1 VANHPVLESSMAIS
15 PLAGKLPP
23 ADLLID
29 VDRLTRDY
37 FDRHPDLSDPR
48 QKVSFGTSGHRGTPE
63 DGSFT
68 EAHILAISQAICEY
82 RASQGITGP
91 LFLGKDTHAVDT
103 PAHNTA
109 LEVFAAN
116 GVETVIASDDEY
128 TPVPVISHAIL
139 SYNRGRTTA
148 FADGVIVT
156 PSHNPP
162 RDGGFKYNPP
172 TGGPAD
178 VDATGWI
185 QDRSNR
191 LLAGNNA
198 DVHRVSYE
206 RALAAPTT
214 HRQNLLRPYVDDLGT
229 VVDMD
234 VIQSS
239 GLRIGADP
247 LGGASVHLWDLI
259 QERYKLNLTVVH
271 PGVDFTFRFMPVDHD
286 GQIRMD
292 CSSPYAMAGLVALKD
307 KYQMAFGNDTD
318 ADRHG
323 IVAPSVGL
331 LPANHNLAVAIRYLL
346 TNRTAWPT
354 TTMVGKTLV
363 SSTIID
369 RVAASVGR
377 KVYEVPVGF
386 KWFVQGLSKGSL
398 GFAGEESAGATF
410 LRNDGT
416 VWTTDKDGPVMD
428 LLACEMTARTGKDPG
443 QHYTE
448 IEQQCGRSSYRRED
462 QPATPDEM
470 TALGKLTASTVRQ
483 TSIAGEPITAVLTN
497 APGNNA
503 PIGGLKVVTANG
515 WFAIR
520 PSGTEPIYKIYA
532 ESFLGDPHLG
542 QLFDEARAIVASAVR
557 SMGWSPPQH

>member
-1 VANHPVLESSMAIS
+1 MSIS
-15 PLAGKLPP
+15 PLAGKPP
-23 ADLLID
+23 PENLLIN

-37 FDRHPDLSDPR
+37 FDRKPDLNDPK

-68 EAHILAISQAICEY
+68 EGHILAISQAICEY
-82 RASQGITGP
+82 RKSKSVNGP
-91 LFLGKDTHAVDT
+91 LYLGKDTHAVDT

-116 GVETVIASDDEY
+116 GVETIIAEEDEY

-139 SYNRGRTTA
+139 AYNRGKTSGL
-148 FADGVIVT
+148 ADGVIVT

-185 QDRSNR
+185 QDRSNQ
-191 LLAGNNA
+191 LLKEGNAG
-198 DVHRVSYE
+198 VKRVSFE
-206 RALAAPTT
+206 KALAASTT
-214 HRQNLLRPYVDDLGT
+214 HRKNLLKPYVDDLAN

-234 VIQSS
+234 VIRSS

-247 LGGASVHLWDLI
+247 LGGASVHLWDI
-259 QERYKLNLTVVH
+259 IREKYKLNLTVVN
-271 PGVDFTFRFMPVDHD
+271 PGVDFTFRFMRVDHD

-292 CSSPYAMAGLVALKD
+292 CSSPYAMAGLVAMKD
-307 KYQMAFGNDTD
+307 KYQIAFGNDTD

-331 LPANHNLAVAIRYLL
+331 LPPNHNLAVAARYLFSS
-346 TNRTAWPT
+346 RSKWPAGA
-354 TTMVGKTLV
+354 MVGKTLV
-363 SSTIID
+363 SSSIID
-369 RVAASVGR
+369 RVAEAEGR

-386 KWFVQGLSKGSL
+386 KWFVNGLCDGSL
-398 GFAGEESAGATF
+398 GFVGEESAGATF
-410 LRNDGT
+410 LRKDGG

-428 LLACEMTARTGKDPG
+428 LLACEITARTGKDPG
-443 QHYTE
+443 EHYAE
-448 IEQQCGRSSYRRED
+448 IEKQFGKSYYRRED
-462 QPATPDEM
+462 QASSRKEM
-470 TALGKLTASTVRQ
+470 EILKKLTPAMVGQ
-483 TSIAGEPITAVLTN
+483 KSIAGEDVQAVLTN
-497 APGNNA
+497 APGNHA
-503 PIGGLKVVTANG
+503 AIGGLKVVTKNG

-520 PSGTEPIYKIYA
+520 PSGTEPVYKIYA
-532 ESFLGDPHLG
+532 ESLKSEAHLVKI
-542 QLFDEARAIVASAVR
+542 FEEARAVVAAAVKAA
-557 SMGWSPPQH
+557 GGA